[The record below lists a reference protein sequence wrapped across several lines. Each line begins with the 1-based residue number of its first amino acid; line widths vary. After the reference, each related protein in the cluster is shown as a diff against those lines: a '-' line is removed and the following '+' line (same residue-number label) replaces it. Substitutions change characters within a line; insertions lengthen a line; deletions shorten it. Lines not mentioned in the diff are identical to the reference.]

1 MKNIIR
7 LTESELTG
15 VIKRMIMELNSSESL
30 KDMIKIDGWEKTSD
44 IVGGSENLKHLT
56 GIKTLGDFLEFN
68 NVLGDIIENDK
79 GEVRVFNEDRDI
91 VIKLFTDGDGYQ
103 RLAVNSSL
111 LRTLIHF
118 FNDNKKRCYM
128 HLIIFFEDKLKK
140 DIDHIFPWPDKLT

>member
-1 MKNIIR
+1 MKRTIK
-7 LTESELTG
+7 LTESDLTNL
-15 VIKRMIMELNSSESL
+15 VKRIVNESKNSESL
-30 KDMIKIDGWEKTSD
+30 KDMIKTDGWENTSD

-68 NVLGDIIENDK
+68 NVLGNIIENDK
-79 GEVRVFNEDRDI
+79 GEVRVFNEDGDI

-118 FNDNKKRCYM
+118 YNNNKKRCYM
-128 HLIIFFEDKLKK
+128 NLIIFFEDKLKK
-140 DIDHIFPWPDKLT
+140 DIDHVFPWPDKLT